1 MSRFDRHGDA
11 SVRRRL
17 ALVDGT
23 DHFVAHAV
31 AAFARLAGRDGR
43 AVVVQL
49 SVVEAPC
56 IWSFCWNQAW
66 RNGRGGFFAAVVS
79 GRAAAGLREHR
90 EASVHV
96 QLAVLEYAC
105 AAVPDAVADLAGLLG
120 IARHASAL
128 GVMPSVHVAA

>member
-11 SVRRRL
+11 SVGRRL
-17 ALVDGT
+17 ALVDSA

-31 AAFARLAGRDGR
+31 AAFARFAGRDR
-43 AVVVQL
+43 CAVVVDL
-49 SVVEAPC
+49 SVVEASC
-56 IWSFCWNQAW
+56 IWSFCWNQTG
-66 RNGRGGFFAAVVS
+66 RNRCGGFFATVVS

-120 IARHASAL
+120 VAWHASAL
-128 GVMPSVHVAA
+128 RVMPSVHVAA